1 MIQKLFRQPVPFLRH
16 TMRIIKQKVTKIYL
30 VENLGT
36 SLSITCLQ
44 PKWKSHGGSCLRD
57 TFVQGGGRLERV
69 HLGDCVHWDDGVSYI
84 YIFPNGYIICM
95 YIILYYIILYYI
107 ILYYVYVY
115 IYYISGNNH
124 PLTICHMCIHIMRYS
139 DITQPPLPGLSKSIW
154 NPPTKR

>member
-1 MIQKLFRQPVPFLRH
+1 MNVFYPITSMIQKLFRQPVPFLRH

-84 YIFPNGYIICM
+84 YIYIFPQWIYYMYVYYIILYYIILY

-115 IYYISGNNH
+115 IYIIFRGI
-124 PLTICHMCIHIMRYS
+124 TIH
-139 DITQPPLPGLSKSIW
+139 
-154 NPPTKR
+154 